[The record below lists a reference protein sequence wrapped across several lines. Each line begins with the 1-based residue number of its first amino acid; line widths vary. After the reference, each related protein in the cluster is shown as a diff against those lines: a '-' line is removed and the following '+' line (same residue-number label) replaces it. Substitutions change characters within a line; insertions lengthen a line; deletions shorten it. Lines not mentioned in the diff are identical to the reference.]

1 MEKPKESRKRQQKL
15 SKEKKSRKEFDEY
28 SVTAGLGVLVKSGDV
43 VKKGQPLSEGSF
55 DIKEILVALG
65 KKAAE
70 EYIVKEIKK
79 IYVSQGADID
89 DRWLEVIVR
98 LMFSRVQIKNPGD
111 SNFLPGEIIDKSRF
125 FLTNDELKKAKKKPV
140 RAYQLVQG
148 ISKVALG
155 AEGFLS
161 AASFQ
166 HTARVLID
174 ASLAGKVDY
183 LRGLKENVIIGK
195 MIPCGTGYRIQD
207 RTDSR
212 NVKSRRSK

>member
-1 MEKPKESRKRQQKL
+1 MTLTPPDVL
-15 SKEKKSRKEFDEY
+15 SLLPPPFEWCEVKY
-28 SVTAGLGVLVKSGDV
+28 ST
-43 VKKGQPLSEGSF
+43 QPVQVQFGEWENF
-55 DIKEILVALG
+55 HYVI
-65 KKAAE
+65 
-70 EYIVKEIKK
+70 KEIKK
-79 IYVSQGADID
+79 IYVSQGADVD

-125 FLTNDELKKAKKKPV
+125 FLTNDELKKAKKKPA

-174 ASLAGKVDY
+174 ASLAGKVDH

-195 MIPCGTGYRIQD
+195 MIPCGTGFRVQD
-207 RTDSR
+207 RSDSKNIR
-212 NVKSRRSK
+212 SRKSK